1 MTAVIETR
9 GLGKRYRGGWA
20 LTGCTLSVPSGHVVG
35 LVGPNGAGKSTL
47 LNLAVGLI
55 TPTTG
60 AVRVLGASPAGRS
73 GPLSRVGFVAQDA
86 PLYARLTVA
95 DHLALGAHLNVGW
108 DAEAAQERITALRL
122 PLAARAATLSGGQR
136 AQLALTMAL
145 AKRPELLILDEPAA
159 SLDPLAR
166 REFLD
171 HLAAAV
177 AQQRMSV
184 VLSSHLV
191 SDLARIC
198 DYLIVLHGSRV
209 QVAGAITDLLAAHRT
224 DTGTPIDLE
233 DFVLEHL
240 SHARVGDGSG
250 AAA

>member
-1 MTAVIETR
+1 MTAVIETHA
-9 GLGKRYRGGWA
+9 LGKRYRRRWA
-20 LTGCTLSVPSGHVVG
+20 LAECTLSVPAGHVVG

-47 LNLAVGLI
+47 LNLAVGLL

-60 AVRVLGASPAGRS
+60 TVRVLGARPTGRHAA
-73 GPLSRVGFVAQDA
+73 LSRVGFVAQDA
-86 PLYARLTVA
+86 PTYARLTVA
-95 DHLALGAHLNVGW
+95 DHLALAEHLNAGW
-108 DAEAAQERITALRL
+108 DGTAARERIAALGL
-122 PLAARAATLSGGQR
+122 HLGARAATLSGGQR
-136 AQLALTMAL
+136 AQLALTMAV

-177 AQQRMSV
+177 AEYRMSV

-198 DYLIVLHGSRV
+198 DYLILLHGSRV
-209 QVAGAITDLLAAHRT
+209 QAAGPITDLLAKHRAR
-224 DTGTPIDLE
+224 TGTPIDLE

-240 SHARVGDGSG
+240 SRGRADDASG
-250 AAA
+250 VAA